1 MFSVFR
7 TTDLGNGFSV
17 VEPPAGLIPEIN
29 RRLKMY
35 SDETGN
41 LTSNLWAAIFV
52 LACLHSNGTPVI
64 STVLEGYNL
73 LTIREAFSKL
83 PDSEFKEIVEEF
95 LYSINRD
102 TLEQWFEAVDKN
114 CYITKKATDEAK
126 NG

>member
-1 MFSVFR
+1 MFSVFS
-7 TTDLGNGFSV
+7 TTDLGNGFTL

-29 RRLKMY
+29 KRLKIY

-41 LTSNLWAAIFV
+41 LTSNVWAAVFV
-52 LACLHSNGTPVI
+52 LACLHTNGIPVV
-64 STVLEGYNL
+64 STILDGYNL

-95 LYSINRD
+95 LYSVNRS
-102 TLEQWFEAVDKN
+102 TLEQWFEAVDRS
-114 CYITKKATDEAK
+114 CYITKKTTDEIK